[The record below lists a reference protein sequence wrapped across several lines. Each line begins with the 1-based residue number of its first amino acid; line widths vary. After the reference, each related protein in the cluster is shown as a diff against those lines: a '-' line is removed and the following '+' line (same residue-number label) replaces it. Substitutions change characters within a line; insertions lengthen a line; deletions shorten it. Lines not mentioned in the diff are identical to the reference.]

1 MKTLDSL
8 GLENITMQR
17 SRSLP
22 HCRRR
27 AIPRRLKIKILLR
40 QEGRCAD
47 CGIPMIA
54 LCVFDHRPP
63 LALRDVGD
71 NPNDPNL
78 LAAICHPC
86 NKRKTVRDLRAI
98 ARARRAA
105 RFASNNEAMARHSSG
120 LGTRAILPSQDAP
133 PLWPRPSASFE
144 ESFSDVAPT

>member
-1 MKTLDSL
+1 
-8 GLENITMQR
+8 MQR
-17 SRSLP
+17 SKHPP

-27 AIPRRLKIKILLR
+27 AIPRGLKIKILLR

-47 CGIPMIA
+47 CSIPMIA
-54 LCVFDHRPP
+54 VCFFDHRPP

-71 NPNDPNL
+71 NPNDPKR

-105 RFASNNEAMARHSSG
+105 RSTSYAEPMARDPKD
-120 LGTRAILPSQDAP
+120 LGIRESRRQEAP
-133 PLWPRPSASFE
+133 PFWPRPSASFE
-144 ESFSDVAPT
+144 ESFSDVDPL

>member
-1 MKTLDSL
+1 L
-8 GLENITMQR
+8 GFENITMQR

-47 CGIPMIA
+47 CGTPMIA
-54 LCVFDHRPP
+54 SCVFDHRPP
-63 LALRDVGD
+63 LALRDVDD

-98 ARARRAA
+98 ARTRRAA
-105 RFASNNEAMARHSSG
+105 RLASNEAMARHSSG
-120 LGTRAILPSQDAP
+120 LGTRATLPSEDAP

-144 ESFSDVAPT
+144 ESFSDVAPA

>member
-1 MKTLDSL
+1 L
-8 GLENITMQR
+8 GFENITMQR

-22 HCRRR
+22 RCKRRT
-27 AIPRRLKIKILLR
+27 IPRRLKIKILLR

-47 CGIPMIA
+47 CGTPMIA

-63 LALRDVGD
+63 LALRDID
-71 NPNDPNL
+71 ANPNDPKL

-86 NKRKTVRDLRAI
+86 NKRKTFRDLRAI

-105 RFASNNEAMARHSSG
+105 RSASKNETPAHHSSG
-120 LGTRAILPSQDAP
+120 LGTRPILPGQDAP